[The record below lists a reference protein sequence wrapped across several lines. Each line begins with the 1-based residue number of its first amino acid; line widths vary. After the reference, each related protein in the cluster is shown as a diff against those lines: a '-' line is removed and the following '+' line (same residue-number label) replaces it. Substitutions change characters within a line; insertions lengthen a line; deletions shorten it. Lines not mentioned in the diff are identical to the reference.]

1 VNSRLS
7 RATIAAVAATFAL
20 ALSGCTEVNAD
31 KANKVIGDGADV
43 IKDQKTVP
51 ATDGVVASV
60 KEQGKKDAGIAAA
73 NKLGYTP
80 VAYVVDA
87 KQNVELI
94 MKICKDGLKG
104 EACLNKVPSSFE
116 KPDVIL
122 HLKGEP
128 ANDVVEPNGHYALR
142 YPGIGGRH
150 GGITCEA
157 KPGDT
162 ASGLTEGVVGDF
174 VAIGSAVDKQF
185 AQAASGAT
193 QAINLASGDFNC
205 TAAAV

>member
-1 VNSRLS
+1 MNSRLS
-7 RATIAAVAATFAL
+7 RAAIAAVAAAFAL
-20 ALSGCTEVNAD
+20 ALSGCTEVNGD

-51 ATDGVVASV
+51 ATDSVVASV
-60 KEQGKKDAGIAAA
+60 KEQGKTDAGIAAA

-87 KQNVELI
+87 KKNVELI
-94 MKICKDGLKG
+94 MKICKDGLTG

-128 ANDVVEPNGHYALR
+128 ANDTVEPNGHYALR

-162 ASGLTEGVVGDF
+162 ASGLTQGVVGDF

>member
-1 VNSRLS
+1 MNSRLS
-7 RATIAAVAATFAL
+7 RAVIAATAASFAL
-20 ALSGCTEVNAD
+20 VLSGCTEVNAD
-31 KANKVIGDGADV
+31 KANDVVGDGIDV
-43 IKDQKTVP
+43 VKDQKTVP
-51 ATDGVVASV
+51 ATDGMAASV

-73 NKLGYTP
+73 DKLGYVP
-80 VAYVVDA
+80 VAYVVDT
-87 KQNVELI
+87 KKNVELI
-94 MKICKDGLKG
+94 MKICKNGLKG

-128 ANDVVEPNGHYALR
+128 MNDVVEPNGHYALR

-162 ASGLTEGVVGDF
+162 ASGLTQGVVGDF

-185 AQAASGAT
+185 AQAADGAT
-193 QAINLASGDFNC
+193 KAVNLASGDFNC
-205 TAAAV
+205 AAAAV

>member
-1 VNSRLS
+1 MNSRLF
-7 RATIAAVAATFAL
+7 RAAIAATATIFAVALT
-20 ALSGCTEVNAD
+20 GCTEVNGD

-43 IKDQKTVP
+43 IKGQKTVP
-51 ATDGVVASV
+51 ATDGVVASI

-73 NKLGYTP
+73 NKLGYIP
-80 VAYVVDA
+80 VAYVVNA
-87 KQNVELI
+87 KQDVELI
-94 MKICKDGLKG
+94 MKICKDDLKG

-128 ANDVVEPNGHYALR
+128 MNDVVEPNGYYALR
-142 YPGIGGRH
+142 FPGIGGRH

-162 ASGLTEGVVGDF
+162 ASGLTQGVVGDF
-174 VAIGSAVDKQF
+174 VAIGSTVDKQF
-185 AQAASGAT
+185 AKATSGAT
-193 QAINLASGDFNC
+193 QAVNLASGEFNC
-205 TAAAV
+205 TASVV